1 MTEIFA
7 FIVGILLTS
16 LVFCGIIITQRKDKH
31 KGVDAYKPSEQ
42 EKRPEHDSKKE
53 LEIEYITGK
62 VFVELVE
69 LHELTPE
76 YNNKKKITRQLNRTI
91 MEKLES
97 SLSNYLV
104 ITARENIMDNSVEY
118 KATLKIVKED

>member
-7 FIVGILLTS
+7 FIAGILLTS

-42 EKRPEHDSKKE
+42 EKKPEHDSKKE

-62 VFVELVE
+62 VFVELAE

-76 YNNKKKITRQLNRTI
+76 HNKKKITRQLNRTI

-97 SLSNYLV
+97 SLSDYLV

-118 KATLKIVKED
+118 RATLKIVKED